1 MANSVSFNLTD
12 LSTYGLSIKSSNA
25 HVLKQV
31 LFSIQVKDRAYST
44 GYQLPARLIN
54 LGIAVI
60 GTSTSDVITKLDN
73 IKKTIATETSH
84 QLILDVITTRY
95 FNAQLEDIDG
105 ALTAPAV
112 WEGSLSFLCVD
123 PLAYSTS
130 ETSSDFNIDADPD
143 TVIEAVGGT
152 GLVNPVYTLTAGGTL
167 SAITLKVENVTT
179 DEELQWTGSLV
190 DTDEIEID
198 VENWIVKK
206 NSVADMATV
215 TGQFPRLTPG
225 NNSIKVTAFS
235 TTGTMNIKYRDTYK

>member
-1 MANSVSFNLTD
+1 MC
-12 LSTYGLSIKSSNA
+12 LSS
-25 HVLKQV
+25 
-31 LFSIQVKDRAYST
+31 
-44 GYQLPARLIN
+44 
-54 LGIAVI
+54 
-60 GTSTSDVITKLDN
+60 
-73 IKKTIATETSH
+73 
-84 QLILDVITTRY
+84 
-95 FNAQLEDIDG
+95 
-105 ALTAPAV
+105 
-112 WEGSLSFLCVD
+112 
-123 PLAYSTS
+123 
-130 ETSSDFNIDADPD
+130 
-143 TVIEAVGGT
+143 VIEAVGGT
-152 GLVNPVYTLTAGGTL
+152 GLVNPVYTLVAGETL